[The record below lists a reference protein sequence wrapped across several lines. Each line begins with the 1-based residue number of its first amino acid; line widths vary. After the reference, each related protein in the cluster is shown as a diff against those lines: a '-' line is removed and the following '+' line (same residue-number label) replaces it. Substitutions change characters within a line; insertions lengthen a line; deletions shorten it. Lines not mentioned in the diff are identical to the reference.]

1 MKVLKFLTVLVLAQA
16 VSQGYALDREI
27 VVRDTDATSST
38 ELSMS
43 DNGSVQEQMVYQ
55 PAGYMNE
62 SAISTAAYDHGSTL
76 APTATACGACEN
88 LCAVE
93 CAPWWAHRSSVFGE
107 LLYLRPGDTNTIY
120 AVQQTGIVPNSSPTG
135 PLGFTAI
142 REQLGFRVG
151 FTQALTNKS
160 SLYASYAQWDGD
172 NFNTITATGTD
183 VLNSTM
189 IHPSTATVGAA
200 SLTAEARQRLGF
212 RVVDAGLKRL
222 YRASECG
229 VINWNL
235 GLRYGYLK
243 QGLTANQTVS
253 VANGTTTVDS
263 NVKFHGFGIA
273 GGLDGERRSAD
284 TGLLVYG
291 RTMGSLLAGT
301 WKANY
306 RQTNQLNPGVIRNNF
321 EEFRVSPVVDA
332 ELGVGWRSAGDGF
345 RITTGYLFSTWFN
358 SVSDRDYIQAVRDS
372 RLLDISNA
380 VTFSGLTFRAE
391 LRF

>member
-1 MKVLKFLTVLVLAQA
+1 MKILKFLTVLVLAQA
-16 VSQGYALDREI
+16 VSQGYAFDRET
-27 VVRDTDATSST
+27 VFRDTDSTSST
-38 ELSMS
+38 EMSLS
-43 DNGSVQEQMVYQ
+43 DHGKAPNQMVYQ
-55 PAGYMNE
+55 QAGYVNE
-62 SAISTAAYDHGSTL
+62 TILPVASYDQASTL
-76 APTATACGACEN
+76 APTATACGAFEN

-135 PLGFTAI
+135 PLGFTSI

-151 FTQALTNKS
+151 FNQALTNKS

-200 SLTAEARQRLGF
+200 SLTAEARQRMGF

-222 YRASECG
+222 YRASDCG
-229 VINWNL
+229 IINWNL

-243 QGLTANQTVS
+243 QGITANQTVS
-253 VANGTTTVDS
+253 VANGTTSVDS
-263 NVKFHGFGIA
+263 NVKFNGFGIA
-273 GGLDGERRSAD
+273 GGLDGERRSAS

-306 RQTNQLNPGVIRNNF
+306 RQANQLNPGVIGNDF
-321 EEFRVSPVVDA
+321 QEFRVSPMIDA
-332 ELGVGWRSAGDGF
+332 ELGFGWRSACDGF
-345 RITTGYLFSTWFN
+345 RLTTGYLFSTWFN
-358 SVSDRDYIQAVRDS
+358 AVNDREYIQAVRDS
-372 RLLDISNA
+372 RLMEISDA